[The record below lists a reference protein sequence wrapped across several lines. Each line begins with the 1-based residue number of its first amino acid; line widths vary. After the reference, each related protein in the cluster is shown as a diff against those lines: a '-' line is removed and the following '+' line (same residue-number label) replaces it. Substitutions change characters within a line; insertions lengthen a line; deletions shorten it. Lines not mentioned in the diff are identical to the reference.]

1 MSKFV
6 TSIGLF
12 LAGLPLLST
21 KAHSTVTASQE
32 ALDILNEPTAVPL
45 RPLNRE
51 MDNLFAGHRSQ
62 SSHRSHSS
70 HSSHYSGSGGSASS
84 SRAPAPA
91 PQSFA
96 PAVDPPATASKATPA
111 QAGAS
116 MPAAQRP
123 LAGLGESKSGSAGTQ
138 MTQAEKLRLQIMRV
152 QIRLTSLGLY
162 EGRIDG
168 TRNSETVLALKRFQ
182 IVKGLP
188 DTGLMSTP
196 TLNAL
201 GVPAAN

>member
-1 MSKFV
+1 
-6 TSIGLF
+6 
-12 LAGLPLLST
+12 
-21 KAHSTVTASQE
+21 
-32 ALDILNEPTAVPL
+32 
-45 RPLNRE
+45 
-51 MDNLFAGHRSQ
+51 
-62 SSHRSHSS
+62 
-70 HSSHYSGSGGSASS
+70 
-84 SRAPAPA
+84 
-91 PQSFA
+91 
-96 PAVDPPATASKATPA
+96 
-111 QAGAS
+111 